1 MAYMVCLPNELFGIR
16 IMLLEVHDVDKH
28 FGGLVALQG
37 ISFSIEHGE
46 TLGIMGANGAGKTT
60 LFSLIAGHQ
69 NPTRGSILL
78 EGQKINGM
86 RPDQISGLGVA
97 RTFQI
102 VRPFR
107 GLSVLENV
115 SSGALYGARK
125 VRSIK
130 RADELA
136 SAILEDV
143 RLKDRAS
150 DLAGSLTL
158 AGFKRLELAKAL
170 ATGPKVLLLD
180 EVMAGLTP
188 KEVNEAISIIESCKF
203 KYGLTVVVI
212 EHVMRALMRM
222 CNRIVVLDHG
232 EMIAEGD
239 PSQIAKDEN
248 VIKAYLGEEV

>member
-1 MAYMVCLPNELFGIR
+1 
-16 IMLLEVHDVDKH
+16 MLLEVHDVDKH

-37 ISFSIEHGE
+37 ISFSVEHGE

>member
-1 MAYMVCLPNELFGIR
+1 
-16 IMLLEVHDVDKH
+16 MLLEIHDVDKH

-69 NPTRGSILL
+69 KPTRGTILL

-130 RADELA
+130 KAEELA
-136 SAILEDV
+136 IEILEDV

-188 KEVNEAISIIESCKF
+188 NEVAEAISIIETCKM
-203 KYGLTVVVI
+203 KYSLTVVVI
-212 EHVMRALMRM
+212 EHVMKALMRM

-232 EMIAEGD
+232 EMIAEGAPD
-239 PSQIAKDEN
+239 QISEDKN
-248 VIKAYLGEEV
+248 VIKAYLGEAD

>member
-37 ISFSIEHGE
+37 ISFSVEHGE

>member
-37 ISFSIEHGE
+37 ISFSVEHGE

-136 SAILEDV
+136 TAILEDV